1 MRTKYDFDFAILAG
15 CFGDTKIS
23 PTDID
28 LLVER
33 KNKFLVIEFKSDG
46 AKVPNG
52 QRWSL
57 EALSRIGGFTVLIVW
72 GHPPSEITAYEVVG
86 RVGKESHSSD
96 DLRSFVSRWFEYAD
110 APP

>member
-1 MRTKYDFDFAILAG
+1 MRTKYDFDFDILSG

-33 KNKFLVIEFKSDG
+33 KSKFLVIEFKTEG
-46 AKVPNG
+46 VKVPDG

-57 EALSRIGGFTVLIVW
+57 EALSRIGGFVVLIVW
-72 GHPPSEITAYEVVG
+72 GYPPTEITAYEVIG
-86 RVGKESHSSD
+86 RVDKEAHTLD
-96 DLRSFVSRWFEYAD
+96 ELRSFVSRWFEYAND
-110 APP
+110 